1 MKNIN
6 SHAHNKIA
14 GMHLD
19 SEAADAT
26 ARARAA
32 EQLDVAVAEFN
43 AAVDSIEAQCN
54 VPNANLD
61 DLAVQLRDQLWRVE
75 SFCREMEQQLGADRD
90 AVREKQREF
99 RQQTDAHFAKSF
111 FMQRARTWPQGYPGD
126 YEIIEKAYNNQPLS
140 PGVGQLFDRYFLGT
154 TLANGIRYRRAMMRD
169 ILAAEMRERQGA
181 RILNIGCG
189 PCRELIELA
198 SVIRDT
204 RTQVTCVDF
213 DADALKYSAER
224 VRESGLQDHVEFRRY
239 NALRMINA
247 ERNVREFGRFDVI
260 YTIGLLDYL
269 ADDVLIRMIR
279 ALYETLQPGGTFI
292 AVFKDCDRYDTIDYH
307 WLVDWSGFLQ
317 RTRQESWQLILEAGI
332 PHDAVTIQRSQDDV
346 MIFYQILRHAA
357 HVHNVPAHSAHDR
370 RSQTIEPVAPRPA
383 EDLKRSRRETPSERR
398 RRRVSQ

>member
-19 SEAADAT
+19 SAAADAT

-43 AAVDSIEAQCN
+43 AAVESIEAQCSA
-54 VPNANLD
+54 PNANLD

-99 RQQTDAHFAKSF
+99 RQRTAAHFAKSF

-140 PGVGQLFDRYFLGT
+140 PGVGQLFDRYFLAT
-154 TLANGIRYRRAMMRD
+154 TLANGIRYRRALMRD
-169 ILAAEMRERQGA
+169 ILAEEMRERQGA

-189 PCRELIELA
+189 PCRELTELA

-204 RTQVTCVDF
+204 RTQLTCVDF
-213 DADALKYSAER
+213 DSDALEYSADR
-224 VRESGLQDHVEFRRY
+224 LRASGLQDHVEFRRY

-269 ADDVLIRMIR
+269 ADDVLVRMIR

-317 RTRQESWQLILEAGI
+317 RTRQESWRLIVTAGI

-346 MIFYQILRHAA
+346 MIFYRILRRTAQVRSA
-357 HVHNVPAHSAHDR
+357 PAHSAHDR
-370 RSQTIEPVAPRPA
+370 RSQVIEPVARRPA

-398 RRRVSQ
+398 RR